1 MDPILLPPELPEM
14 PPFPPPLQREI
25 SDTRTNQYTSRT
37 CQSHVNARLALQ
49 NLFYFINKDLSDRR
63 ISKCN
68 LFLKN
73 TTLLREMHPY
83 ICGISGIQ
91 KIIMF
96 RLFFSIY
103 YSNVIINRDNTDSN
117 IIMDVPLFPS
127 MELTQYSPYYMIY
140 SQLLALYTIDYIPKR
155 YNLKMVTFTVIYF
168 PTFKALFLRIIKK
181 ITDQGFYIKARLI
194 RIDPV
199 TKSIVVPKARHSV
212 TIVKVQNENYIIK
225 NSWGSDV
232 IQTDSLEF
240 IQLSETKIYTC
251 VSIEFFLPV
260 KTFNTELIIEENSNL
275 YKTSISND
283 TVTSNLRNVI
293 DPEKAETWIDK
304 FCTYV
309 YYLRIEQ
316 NEKTESIYDYIFD
329 FVIVNEKFKQLL
341 DLLHTNCGLDEEII
355 REMMELTP
363 EDRFI
368 RLVGESYETIQA
380 EYVKRGGKRKTRK
393 YIIKRK
399 IKSRKYT

>member
-1 MDPILLPPELPEM
+1 MDLILLPPELPEM

-73 TTLLREMHPY
+73 TTLLREMNPY

-181 ITDQGFYIKARLI
+181 LQIK
-194 RIDPV
+194 D
-199 TKSIVVPKARHSV
+199 
-212 TIVKVQNENYIIK
+212 
-225 NSWGSDV
+225 
-232 IQTDSLEF
+232 F
-240 IQLSETKIYTC
+240 I
-251 VSIEFFLPV
+251 
-260 KTFNTELIIEENSNL
+260 
-275 YKTSISND
+275 
-283 TVTSNLRNVI
+283 
-293 DPEKAETWIDK
+293 
-304 FCTYV
+304 
-309 YYLRIEQ
+309 
-316 NEKTESIYDYIFD
+316 
-329 FVIVNEKFKQLL
+329 
-341 DLLHTNCGLDEEII
+341 
-355 REMMELTP
+355 
-363 EDRFI
+363 
-368 RLVGESYETIQA
+368 
-380 EYVKRGGKRKTRK
+380 
-393 YIIKRK
+393 
-399 IKSRKYT
+399 